1 MTTEVNVSSQTKEV
15 LDIKSALESLNNPLT
30 HNQALIDSRNLLNL
44 SLPTLLQHFQQW
56 LWLDEG
62 VEYKDKPDEAYA
74 IQLGHIEEAL
84 VLKGL
89 ISNL

>member
-15 LDIKSALESLNNPLT
+15 LDIKAALESLNNPLV

-44 SLPTLLQHFQQW
+44 SLETLLQHFQQW

-62 VEYKDKPDEAYA
+62 VEYKDKSDEAYA
-74 IQLGHIEEAL
+74 IQLSHIEEFL
-84 VLKGL
+84 CCQGL
-89 ISNL
+89 IYDL

>member
-1 MTTEVNVSSQTKEV
+1 MTLEVINSTTETN
-15 LDIKSALESLNNPLT
+15 DIKEALESLDNPLVY
-30 HNQALIDSRNLLNL
+30 NQALVDSRNLLNL
-44 SLPTLLQHFQQW
+44 SLETLLQHFQQW

-74 IQLGHIEEAL
+74 IQLGHIEGAL

-89 ISNL
+89 IYNL